1 LNFSQSIIDLSFGE
15 GDTMIFDP
23 QDEIE
28 IKKRLS
34 EMTHEVKMIL
44 FTQTLNCETCSET
57 ESLLKAVTDLTD
69 QIRLE
74 VLNPQIDR
82 ERAVQYNINRV
93 PAIIIEGDKDYG
105 MRYFGI
111 PGGYE
116 FASLL
121 EDLVA
126 VGKRESGLGEATK
139 AWIQNL
145 TEPLNLKVFV
155 TPG

>member
-1 LNFSQSIIDLSFGE
+1 
-15 GDTMIFDP
+15 MFDP

-34 EMTHEVKMIL
+34 EMTHEVKIVL

-57 ESLLKAVTDLTD
+57 ESLLKAVADLND
-69 QIRLE
+69 KIKLE
-74 VLNPQIDR
+74 ILNPQLDR
-82 ERAVQYNINRV
+82 DRAAQYNVNRV

-116 FASLL
+116 FAGLL
-121 EDLVA
+121 EDLVT
-126 VGKRESGLGEATK
+126 VGKRESGLAEATK
-139 AWIQNL
+139 TWIQNL

>member
-1 LNFSQSIIDLSFGE
+1 ML
-15 GDTMIFDP
+15 FDA

-34 EMTHEVKMIL
+34 EMNHPVKVVL
-44 FTQTLNCETCSET
+44 FTQTFNCETCSDT
-57 ESLLKAVTDLTD
+57 ERLLNEVAKLSDKIQV
-69 QIRLE
+69 E

-82 ERAVQYNINRV
+82 DRARQYNVDRV
-93 PAIIIEGDKDYG
+93 PAIIVEGERDYG

-126 VGKRESGLGEATK
+126 AGKRESGLSEASK
-139 AWIQNL
+139 EWISKL

>member
-1 LNFSQSIIDLSFGE
+1 
-15 GDTMIFDP
+15 MFDP

-34 EMTHEVKMIL
+34 EMTHDVKIVL

-57 ESLLKAVTDLTD
+57 ESLLKAVAELNDK
-69 QIRLE
+69 IKLE
-74 VLNPQIDR
+74 LLNPQLDR
-82 ERAVQYNINRV
+82 DRAAQYNVNRV

-121 EDLVA
+121 EDIVT
-126 VGKRESGLGEATK
+126 VGKRESGLSEATK
-139 AWIQNL
+139 TWIHNL

>member
-1 LNFSQSIIDLSFGE
+1 
-15 GDTMIFDP
+15 MFDP

-34 EMTHEVKMIL
+34 EMTHEVKIVL
-44 FTQTLNCETCSET
+44 FTQTFNCETCSET
-57 ESLLKAVTDLTD
+57 ENLLKAVTDLND
-69 QIRLE
+69 KIKLE
-74 VLNPQIDR
+74 LLNPQLDR
-82 ERAVQYNINRV
+82 DRAAQYKVDRV

-121 EDLVA
+121 EDLVT
-126 VGKRESGLGEATK
+126 VGKRESGLSEATK
-139 AWIQNL
+139 TWIQNL